1 MEFEGIYPPVIT
13 PFNDDQS
20 VDERGWADMID
31 YQIENGA
38 HGVVIGGT
46 TGEFYAL
53 TRDERLDQFRKAP
66 DVVGGRVPWLAGVN
80 DFQTESVCA
89 YASAAK
95 EAGADA
101 LLLAAPPYALPTE
114 RELAAHCLRVERA
127 AKLPIMLY
135 NYPGRT
141 GVMMGEEF
149 LERVGRNANFC
160 AIKESSG
167 DIHRIHLLAREFPHL
182 QLSCGIDDLAL
193 EFFVWGARS
202 WVCAAANCA
211 LPETL
216 ALFEACVVERDF
228 EKGRRIMQ
236 ALLPLSTVLERGGK
250 FLQCIKFA
258 CELQGLPGG
267 GVRLPQRPMTK
278 ELRRQMADVMLT
290 VQKTVRAIVAESA
303 ARTAPKGP
311 RPVSVDEVR
320 EPAPKRAS
328 ARASSD

>member
-149 LERVGRNANFC
+149 LERVGRNANFF

-193 EFFVWGARS
+193 EFFVWAREAGSARPPTARFPRRSPFLRLAWLSATSKKAAESCRRCCRCPLS
-202 WVCAAANCA
+202 WSAAASSCNASSSHASC
-211 LPETL
+211 
-216 ALFEACVVERDF
+216 
-228 EKGRRIMQ
+228 
-236 ALLPLSTVLERGGK
+236 
-250 FLQCIKFA
+250 
-258 CELQGLPGG
+258 
-267 GVRLPQRPMTK
+267 
-278 ELRRQMADVMLT
+278 
-290 VQKTVRAIVAESA
+290 RAFRA
-303 ARTAPKGP
+303 ARYACRSGP
-311 RPVSVDEVR
+311 
-320 EPAPKRAS
+320 
-328 ARASSD
+328 